1 MLTTV
6 YEWTRKQFERDAIG
20 EEWRE
25 IPEDM
30 EVRYITEDWRDEK
43 CGAFERDFWLGIG
56 ATFDVEYDS
65 YGDPEYVCSVSPDR
79 LHCFEETFEEHFIDT
94 SNIGAHETVTLVE
107 SQYMRFFPVL
117 ENTEEHVVIQFGD
130 ETKANYDLIT
140 GKWEAVGEED

>member
-20 EEWRE
+20 DEWRE
-25 IPEDM
+25 IPDEM

-43 CGAFERDFWLGIG
+43 CGATERDFWLGIG

-65 YGDPEYVCSVSPDR
+65 FGDPEYVGSVSPDK

-94 SNIGAHETVTLVE
+94 HGIGDHETVALVE
-107 SQYMRFFPVL
+107 SQYMRYFPVL
-117 ENTEEHVVIQFGD
+117 ENTDEHVIIQFGE
-130 ETKANYDLIT
+130 ETKANYDIVT
-140 GKWEAVGEED
+140 GEWEAIDEED